1 MPKNPIFGIESVNL
15 SNDSPGNPPVP
26 YSSMELTS
34 NMNLK
39 IDFLL
44 SESSH
49 PWALVNASVRL
60 GHWLS

>member
-49 PWALVNASVRL
+49 P
-60 GHWLS
+60 